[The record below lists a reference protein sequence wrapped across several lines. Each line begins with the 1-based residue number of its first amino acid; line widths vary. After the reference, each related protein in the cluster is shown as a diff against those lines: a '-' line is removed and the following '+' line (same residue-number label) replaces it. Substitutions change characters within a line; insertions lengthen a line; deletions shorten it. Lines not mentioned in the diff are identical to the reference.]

1 MNSNYCILT
10 RPEPL
15 CNTEYKEEDKD
26 PKVLSCSLPAVIPTV
41 KPRGW
46 VTELAFPRMNLSLFL
61 VNCLMINYCHS
72 QQTALLFPLNFSG
85 FIDKSWRET
94 GGCISVPLQ
103 DCQSYTWCNR
113 SVLHLIFLSTAF
125 QDFFQTPRP
134 YLCSRMP
141 LAWFLYAGSGSEVP
155 LANVAPLARIADVP
169 AVKLHICWYNLS
181 PAAQS
186 TSLPI
191 TGH

>member
-15 CNTEYKEEDKD
+15 CNTEYEEEDKD

-85 FIDKSWRET
+85 FIVKSWRET

-113 SVLHLIFLSTAF
+113 SVLHLIFES
-125 QDFFQTPRP
+125 QQTHTSSALLFRTFSKHPDHV
-134 YLCSRMP
+134 C
-141 LAWFLYAGSGSEVP
+141 AAGCHWHGFSMQGQGVRCP
-155 LANVAPLARIADVP
+155 WPM
-169 AVKLHICWYNLS
+169 
-181 PAAQS
+181 
-186 TSLPI
+186 
-191 TGH
+191 